1 MTHFFLHAWN
11 IGATILWYFFLKN
24 RIRYLEDKQSPRVIL
39 GFFVAGCLSIP
50 LTYLFHFI
58 HPFHYL
64 FPGILEMEFF
74 YQVFITG
81 LTEEWAKW
89 ICFYMAVRG
98 GGTIKEPQ
106 DGILQAAAVGL
117 GFGVIENISY
127 INRYPELFIA
137 VRPLL
142 TTGGHMIYAAFWGY
156 FFSAAVYANARSRD
170 PRSYRNAVISVFVI
184 AVVHGMYNSLLSFS
198 ILFIAV
204 LPKLIILLLSIAYF
218 LRMVATS
225 PYRAFPLHQANKA
238 VEAIRTGLIFNRTS
252 PILNRRMGIFLMRLG
267 RYNQSA
273 VHFARAMPKL
283 KNRKPLKFLRSVAE
297 YAVLRGTPG
306 KKALRKAWSGLTD
319 KGRTRMLKELEVIL
333 KNDQDLFA
341 EVKGFLLS
349 PFSERKGKDGHAL
362 ARELKERKARRRYEK
377 RISLPL
383 PKE

>member
-1 MTHFFLHAWN
+1 MTGFYLHSWN
-11 IGATILWYFFLKN
+11 IAATILWYFFLKHK
-24 RIRYLEDKQSPRVIL
+24 IRYLEDKQSPRVIL

-50 LTYLFHFI
+50 LTYFFHFI
-58 HPFHYL
+58 NPFHYL
-64 FPGILEMEFF
+64 FPRILEMEFF

-127 INRYPELFIA
+127 INTYPELSIA
-137 VRPLL
+137 IRPIL

-184 AVVHGMYNSLLSFS
+184 AVVHGIYNALISFS
-198 ILFIAV
+198 SLFIAIMPDV
-204 LPKLIILLLSIAYF
+204 IILLLSIAYF

-225 PYRAFPLHQANKA
+225 PYRPFPLHQAQKA
-238 VEAIRTGLIFNRTS
+238 VDALKTGLIFNRTS

-267 RYNQSA
+267 RYSQSA
-273 VHFARAMPKL
+273 VHFARAMPRL
-283 KNRKPLKFLRSVAE
+283 KDRRPIRFLKSVAE

-306 KKALRKAWSGLTD
+306 KKALRKAWSALTD
-319 KGRTRMLKELEVIL
+319 KGRTRMLKELKKVLEKDPPLYKEVE
-333 KNDQDLFA
+333 Q
-341 EVKGFLLS
+341 FLLS
-349 PFSERKGKDGHAL
+349 PFSERRGKDGHAL
-362 ARELKERKARRRYEK
+362 ARELKERKARRNFK
-377 RISLPL
+377 RRRNLPIL
-383 PKE
+383 